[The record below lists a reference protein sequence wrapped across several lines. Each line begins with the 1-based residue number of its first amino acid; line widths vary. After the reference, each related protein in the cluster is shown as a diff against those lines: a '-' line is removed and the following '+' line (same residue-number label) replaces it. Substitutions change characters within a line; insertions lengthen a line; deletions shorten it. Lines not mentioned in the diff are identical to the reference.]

1 MARHPMELDEAL
13 IEKLAAIH
21 CTMDEIALILGCSKD
36 TIERR
41 PELMAKV
48 YKAKA
53 EGKSSIRRH
62 QWKLAQAGNAT
73 MLIWLGKQL
82 LDQKD
87 VSRLE
92 IKDIPNDI
100 FMAEARRRLT
110 LVSDG
115 K

>member
-1 MARHPMELDEAL
+1 MGRNKTELDEDV
-13 IEKLAAIH
+13 IVKLAAIH
-21 CTMDEIALILGCSKD
+21 CTMDEIAHICGCIKD

-41 PELMAKV
+41 PELMEKIH
-48 YKAKA
+48 KARA

-82 LDQKD
+82 LGQKD
-87 VSRLE
+87 VSRIELADVPDE
-92 IKDIPNDI
+92 Q
-100 FMAEARRRLT
+100 FAAEVKRRLS
-110 LVSDG
+110 VVP